1 MPQISQALDTPREG
15 AELHAGAVFLR
26 SLIIAV
32 TAFLSLV
39 DLFAT
44 QAILPSLTKHYGV
57 TPGAM
62 GLASNASTFGML
74 ISGLAVG
81 YFSSSIDRRF
91 GILVSLVL
99 LSIPTALLAHAPNLT
114 VFATLRVLQGLCMA
128 SAFTLTLAYLGEH
141 YSAADSASAFAAYI
155 TGNVSSN
162 LIGRLISAAVADHFG
177 LAANFYF
184 FAVLNLLGALLVY
197 FTIQKTPRMQAT
209 GPGMSSHFAAW
220 IMHMKNPS
228 LRASFAVGFCILFAF
243 IGTFTYVN
251 FVLVQPPFG
260 VGAMTL
266 GLVYFVFLPSIV
278 TTPLAGRA
286 VKRFGTRET
295 FWGALGVAALGL
307 PLLLLP
313 NLAAVLAGMVLVGI
327 GTFFAQATATG
338 FVSRAAMSDRGSAS
352 GLYLAC
358 YFFGGL
364 AGAAILGQ
372 LFDGFGWPACVAGI
386 GVSLAVAAVLALF
399 LKTPMAPEHLLH
411 ASQH

>member
-1 MPQISQALDTPREG
+1 
-15 AELHAGAVFLR
+15 
-26 SLIIAV
+26 
-32 TAFLSLV
+32 
-39 DLFAT
+39 
-44 QAILPSLTKHYGV
+44 
-57 TPGAM
+57 
-62 GLASNASTFGML
+62 
-74 ISGLAVG
+74 
-81 YFSSSIDRRF
+81 
-91 GILVSLVL
+91 
-99 LSIPTALLAHAPNLT
+99 
-114 VFATLRVLQGLCMA
+114 
-128 SAFTLTLAYLGEH
+128 
-141 YSAADSASAFAAYI
+141 
-155 TGNVSSN
+155 
-162 LIGRLISAAVADHFG
+162 
-177 LAANFYF
+177 
-184 FAVLNLLGALLVY
+184 
-197 FTIQKTPRMQAT
+197 
-209 GPGMSSHFAAW
+209 
-220 IMHMKNPS
+220 MHMKNPS
-228 LRASFAVGFCILFAF
+228 LRASFAIGFCILFAF